1 MIVSIFALII
11 LYYIAKYISLKIKEI
26 KTDNKKEN
34 EHNFWMFTYDFKKE
48 KKDSIFDKDSEELIN
63 IKKKKNNLVV
73 LLYLTYVAIFVYVN
87 YFVSQMLVLIL
98 R

>member
-11 LYYIAKYISLKIKEI
+11 LYYLAKYISNKIKEI

-34 EHNFWMFTYDFKKE
+34 HRNFWMFTYDFKKE
-48 KKDSIFDKDSEELIN
+48 KRESIFDKESDELIN
-63 IKKKKNNLVV
+63 IKRKKNNLIV
-73 LLYLTYVAIFVYVN
+73 LLYLTHVAIFIYAN
-87 YFVSQMLVLIL
+87 YFLSKVILLIL